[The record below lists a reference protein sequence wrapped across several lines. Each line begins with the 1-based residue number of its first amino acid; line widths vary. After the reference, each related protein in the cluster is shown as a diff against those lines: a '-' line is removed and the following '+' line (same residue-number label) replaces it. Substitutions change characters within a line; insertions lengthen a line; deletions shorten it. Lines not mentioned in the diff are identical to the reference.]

1 MRVTFYGVRGS
12 IATPGFSTARYGG
25 NTVCVEVRTLDN
37 TCIVF
42 DAGTG
47 IRLLGKKLAEENY
60 TKPIHSMLTH
70 THWDHIIGLPFF
82 APIYRK
88 DCTFVIHPLA
98 NAAQEK
104 VRNEG
109 ILFEEIH
116 FPVQAKNLPA
126 TIERPMHTTEAWRIG
141 SATVRRIAL
150 NHPGGSQGFRV
161 DDEDGSSMVY
171 LTDNELSPP
180 GPSITTP
187 IELAKFSQGVGL
199 MIHDSQYLPEDM
211 PLKRG
216 YGHSTIPEVLE
227 LAKAA
232 EARALTLFHHEPE
245 RDDDAL
251 DEIGRRSA
259 AWMAQ
264 ASPQTRVLVAIEGMT
279 LNIKPT

>member
-25 NTVCVEVRTLDN
+25 NTVCVEVRTADDS
-37 TCIVF
+37 CIIF

-47 IRLLGKKLAEENY
+47 IRLLGKKLMEENY
-60 TKPIHSMLTH
+60 TKPIHSLLTH

-109 ILFEEIH
+109 TLFEEIH

-126 TIERPMHTTEAWRIG
+126 TIERPMHSTEAWRIG

-150 NHPGGSQGFRV
+150 NHPGGAQGFRV

-180 GPSITTP
+180 GPSTTTP
-187 IELAKFSQGVGL
+187 IELARFAQGAGL

-232 EARALTLFHHEPE
+232 EARAVTLFHHEPE